1 MRFMML
7 MIPKGYEKAAPGTT
21 PDAEA
26 VAAMMKYNEAL
37 QKAGVLLS
45 LDGLHPPSMGARV
58 SFSGG
63 KPKVT
68 DGPFAE
74 AKEVLGGYWMIQVKS
89 REEAIEWAKR
99 CPGSDNEV
107 IEIRQVQ
114 EMSDFP
120 PEVQQAAAGFP
131 ELQAKSGQVRKS

>member
-7 MIPKGYEKAAPGTT
+7 MIPKGYETAEPGVKLD
-21 PDAEA
+21 PER

-37 QKAGVLLS
+37 QKAGVLLA

-58 SFSGG
+58 SFAGG

-89 REEAIEWAKR
+89 KAEAIEWAKR
-99 CPGSDNEV
+99 CPASDNEV

-114 EMSDFP
+114 ELADFP
-120 PEVQQAAAGFP
+120 PDVQAAAAKLP
-131 ELQAKSGQVRKS
+131 ELQAQRAPRKGT

>member
-7 MIPKGYEKAAPGTT
+7 MIPQGYEKAAPGTM
-21 PDAEA
+21 PDAKA

-37 QKAGVLLS
+37 KEAGVLLT

-58 SFSGG
+58 SFSTG
-63 KPKVT
+63 KPAVT

-74 AKEVLGGYWMIQVKS
+74 TKEVLGGYWMIQVKS
-89 REEAIEWAKR
+89 KEEAVEWAKR
-99 CPGSDNEV
+99 CPAGAGNV

-114 EMSDFP
+114 EMSDFS
-120 PEVQQAAAGFP
+120 PEVQQAAAGFA
-131 ELQAKSGQVRKS
+131 ELQAGSKR

>member
-7 MIPKGYEKAAPGTT
+7 MIPKGYEDAKPGTS
-21 PDAEA
+21 PDAKSVE
-26 VAAMMKYNEAL
+26 AMMKFNESL
-37 QKAGVLLS
+37 QKAGVLLA

-58 SFSGG
+58 TFPGG
-63 KPKVT
+63 KPKVS

-89 REEAIEWAKR
+89 KEEAIQWASR
-99 CPGSDNEV
+99 CPGGENEI

-114 EMSDFP
+114 ELADFP
-120 PEVQQAAAGFP
+120 ADVQAVAGNFP
-131 ELQAKSGQVRKS
+131 DLQSQAKSSRRA